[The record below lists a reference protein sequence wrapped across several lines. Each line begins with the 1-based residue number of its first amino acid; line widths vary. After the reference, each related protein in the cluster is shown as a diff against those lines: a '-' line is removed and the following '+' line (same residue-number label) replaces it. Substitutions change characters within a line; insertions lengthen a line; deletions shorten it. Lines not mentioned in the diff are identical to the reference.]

1 MNIQRLYDCVRPRHR
16 VWCLAAELTA
26 GESAGTYRLNDT
38 AVAGELGFGSE
49 LVVIDAPGRVLFW
62 DDGDQRAFDWT
73 ADGGDDGG
81 SDGGGSGG
89 GEEVEP

>member
-26 GESAGTYRLNDT
+26 GESAGTYQLNDT

-49 LVVIDAPGRVLFW
+49 LVVIDKPGTVLFW
-62 DDGDQRAFDWT
+62 DDAAALAYEWTT
-73 ADGGDDGG
+73 ADGGGDDGT
-81 SDGGGSGG
+81 DDGG